1 LPCIAMR
8 VFHLLLSVI
17 DFDCMKRRNFAL
29 FIMLVWFG
37 LLVCFTPILCCASG
51 AERDDNFTPWDFA
64 AREMKRAGSSN
75 ELSLPASLLKG
86 GFIVFSKY
94 ISPIDGDR
102 CNMYPTCA
110 AYSRE
115 AVEKHGFI
123 GGLLL
128 TVDRLIHES
137 NEIDTAPRIIK
148 WDRLRYLDPVSNN
161 DFWWHPHP

>member
-1 LPCIAMR
+1 
-8 VFHLLLSVI
+8 LSAI
-17 DFDCMKRRNFAL
+17 DFDDMIRKNFAF
-29 FIMLVWFG
+29 FIILS
-37 LLVCFTPILCCASG
+37 LCFAPLLCCASG
-51 AERDDNFTPWDFA
+51 AQGNDNFTPWDFA
-64 AREMKRAGSSN
+64 TREMKSADAKT
-75 ELSLPASLLKG
+75 ELSLPATLLKG
-86 GFIVFSKY
+86 GFIIFSKY

-137 NEIDTAPRIIK
+137 NEIDTAPRIVK
-148 WDRLRYLDPVSNN
+148 WDRLRFLDPVSNN
-161 DFWWHPHP
+161 DFWWHTHP